1 MAFMPAVSQPFRLTQ
16 ARPRSP
22 QCARCFSA
30 WPNLRARLAMSFWG
44 LPDDAAAAPREAFKT
59 YRHGAAQPVSG
70 VPSDHVV
77 DCVGIRVVSFN
88 FGIPQSMLQSD
99 RQWNSRHN
107 TFHTGCNQLGIFTKN
122 EK

>member
-1 MAFMPAVSQPFRLTQ
+1 
-16 ARPRSP
+16 
-22 QCARCFSA
+22 
-30 WPNLRARLAMSFWG
+30 MSFWG
-44 LPDDAAAAPREAFKT
+44 LPDDTAGGLRDAFRT

-70 VPSDHVV
+70 TPSDHVV